1 MQYVHGI
8 HISSLDFGWMVA
20 KCLRLSKV
28 CTFVS
33 YRLVN
38 ITTICT
44 RLSSKSVHPK
54 ARLIIFTAMNISQC
68 QFACVC
74 INHSRSIRE
83 DFVFFPLLLYS
94 IVEKKMSTNIVN
106 ASQSYTTTS
115 SIIALLFWFRDSENT
130 HARSRTPFSSN
141 RKIVRFYFFFL
152 WLCIS
157 FGCHVCD
164 WYVNCIHVKF
174 STYNPVICHS
184 MSCIAF
190 HLIWFHSNW
199 YMKVDTKTF
208 LAFINFFFLLAPLWF
223 DSFFTWAMLSLFDIE
238 YTT

>member
-1 MQYVHGI
+1 MFAFKQ
-8 HISSLDFGWMVA
+8 S
-20 KCLRLSKV
+20 
-28 CTFVS
+28 TFVS

-54 ARLIIFTAMNISQC
+54 ARLIISTVMNISQC

-94 IVEKKMSTNIVN
+94 RKKMSTNIVN

-115 SIIALLFWFRDSENT
+115 SIVALLFWFRDSENT

-141 RKIVRFYFFFL
+141 RKIVLFYLFFCDCAFL
-152 WLCIS
+152 S
-157 FGCHVCD
+157 VVMFATD
-164 WYVNCIHVKF
+164 
-174 STYNPVICHS
+174 
-184 MSCIAF
+184 M
-190 HLIWFHSNW
+190 
-199 YMKVDTKTF
+199 
-208 LAFINFFFLLAPLWF
+208 
-223 DSFFTWAMLSLFDIE
+223 
-238 YTT
+238 